1 MNDGAVGIRGCFKD
15 MHRLVGAG
23 VLCVSKTPAGDVV
36 LLLGKEREVPGWK
49 NGSLKWCGFSGR
61 SEEGETALMSAAREF
76 LEESCSAVKLTPD
89 ASLPA
94 TLEEVSRA
102 LEHSLPVPHTVKAPY
117 PSELL
122 LCHVTYVCRVP
133 YDSDTP
139 QRFLRLHEE
148 LKRVDAVF
156 KAFHRCKK
164 LAEHLPRFF
173 MPGFAVAEKTL
184 TVDLR
189 ADLET
194 EIVSVDIF
202 EELGAEP
209 VPLKTWRIKVT
220 PQMAKEA
227 ASVSNAWREVVDF
240 VAQEQNS
247 EVFAHPAVLLVT
259 HRSMLVSAYVNRCYL
274 EKTELA
280 WFRLEDLMS
289 TERWRGKDDFRRNFL
304 ESVRN
309 LLPQIKSLF
318 VEEAEVGF
326 APCSQ
331 EAVALEAPVMCC

>member
-1 MNDGAVGIRGCFKD
+1 ML
-15 MHRLVGAG
+15 HRLVGAG
-23 VLCVSKTPAGDVV
+23 VLCISKTPAGEIV

-76 LEESCSAVKLTPD
+76 LEESCSAVALTAD

-94 TLEEVSRA
+94 TLEEVSLA
-102 LEHSLPVPHTVKAPY
+102 LERSLPVPRTTRAPY

-122 LCHVTYVCRVP
+122 LCHVTYLCRVP
-133 YDSDTP
+133 YDVETP
-139 QRFLRLHEE
+139 QRFRRLHEE

-156 KAFHRCKK
+156 KTFHRSKK

-189 ADLET
+189 ADVEAET
-194 EIVSVDIF
+194 VSVDFF
-202 EELGAEP
+202 EELGSDASA
-209 VPLKTWRIKVT
+209 LKTWRVKVT
-220 PQMAKEA
+220 PVMAMEA
-227 ASVSNAWREVVDF
+227 SNVSCAWREVREF
-240 VAQEQNS
+240 VAQERHS
-247 EVFAHPAVLLVT
+247 EIFLHPAVLLST

-280 WFRLEDLMS
+280 WFRLQDLVSM
-289 TERWRGKDDFRRNFL
+289 ERWSGKDDFRRNFL
-304 ESVRN
+304 ESVRS
-309 LLPQIKSLF
+309 LEPQIKDLFDVPRHPESLD
-318 VEEAEVGF
+318 EEAVH
-326 APCSQ
+326 A
-331 EAVALEAPVMCC
+331 

>member
-1 MNDGAVGIRGCFKD
+1 MAFSKM

-23 VLCVSKTPAGDVV
+23 VLCVSKTPEGDIV

-76 LEESCSAVKLTPD
+76 LEESCSAVMLTAD

-102 LEHSLPVPHTVKAPY
+102 LERSLPVSRTVKTPY
-117 PSELL
+117 PSDLL
-122 LCHVTYVCRVP
+122 LCHVTYLCRVP
-133 YDSDTP
+133 YDAETP
-139 QRFLRLHEE
+139 QRFLKLHEE

-156 KAFHRCKK
+156 KTFHRSKK

-173 MPGFAVAEKTL
+173 MPGFAIAEKTL
-184 TVDLR
+184 TVDVR
-189 ADLET
+189 VDVEAAT
-194 EIVSVDIF
+194 VSVDIF
-202 EELGAEP
+202 EELGAESSA
-209 VPLKTWRIKVT
+209 LKTWRIKVT

-227 ASVSNAWREVVDF
+227 ASVSCAWHEVRDF
-240 VAQEQNS
+240 VARERQS
-247 EVFAHPAVLLVT
+247 EIFLHPAVLLVS

-280 WFRLEDLMS
+280 WFRLDELTS
-289 TERWRGKDDFRRNFL
+289 AERWRGKDDFRRNFL

-309 LLPQIKSLF
+309 LTPQIKELF
-318 VEEAEVGF
+318 AEDASG
-326 APCSQ
+326 CTI
-331 EAVALEAPVMCC
+331 EAPKEEDAVLCC